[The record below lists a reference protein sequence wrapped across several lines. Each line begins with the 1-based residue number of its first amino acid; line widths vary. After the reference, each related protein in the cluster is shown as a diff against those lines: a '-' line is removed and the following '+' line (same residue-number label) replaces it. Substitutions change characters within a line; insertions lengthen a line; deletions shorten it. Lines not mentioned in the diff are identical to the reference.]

1 MSLDGISKPVL
12 PNIIPPVRIPQIDI
26 PEVKPIGEV
35 QFDAIKAE
43 IQRFEDSLDQ
53 TMEVGIQLASFGAS
67 ISMSVVSIEWDGPV
81 IIFHGFVNDSRATL
95 VQNMSQLNFLLLA
108 VPRAVPEE
116 PKKKIGFSAI
126 GD

>member
-1 MSLDGISKPVL
+1 MPFDGIGMPVL

-81 IIFHGFVNDSRATL
+81 IIFHGFVNGSRATL

>member
-1 MSLDGISKPVL
+1 MPFDGIGMPVL
-12 PNIIPPVRIPQIDI
+12 PNMIPPISVPQFDI
-26 PEVKPIGEV
+26 QKVKPIGEV

-53 TMEVGIQLASFGAS
+53 TLEVGIQLASFGAS

-81 IIFHGFVNDSRATL
+81 IIFHGFVNGSRATL
-95 VQNMSQLNFLLLA
+95 VQNMSRLNFLLLA
-108 VPRAVPEE
+108 VPRDAPEE
-116 PKKKIGFSAI
+116 PKRKIGFSAI